1 MQVPKK
7 TAPLINKPEQ
17 QKLDFDQ
24 VREPAPLSD
33 SDVEREYKPEPSFSA
48 MKLSSLVKDPPPSA
62 PVERE
67 ENVMQD
73 TEPEWPG
80 AEEYTPEAAPAVQAE
95 PEQAGENVQDE
106 ETPKERVPI
115 MYPIGQMHGTY
126 ILAQNENGLYI
137 IDQHAAQERINRIFP

>member
-1 MQVPKK
+1 TVALIPSVQVPKK

-80 AEEYTPEAAPAVQAE
+80 AEE
-95 PEQAGENVQDE
+95 
-106 ETPKERVPI
+106 
-115 MYPIGQMHGTY
+115 
-126 ILAQNENGLYI
+126 
-137 IDQHAAQERINRIFP
+137 